1 MFAFG
6 IVTMFTVAKSYNCIR
21 IARCDRKQKKSP
33 EKGSDPVSESVKFYP
48 FEEKAMPKRMAL
60 PKMKKEH
67 PVKTMVRCWF
77 SLPTLLLGICGFF
90 MAGAGFLGA
99 VYPFGIAWFAS
110 ASAADRRRSFLWL
123 LFAAA
128 GYYYFV
134 PSQFAVYAVILAAS
148 FFCFLFYPVLGSKS
162 QSYLVITVFTA
173 VLVIRGLFLVFQGIS
188 DMLLVITLT
197 ESILAAGFS
206 LILHRASEVWH
217 LLGSMEKPGRGDILC
232 IFIFAGGLLLGMDSF
247 AVYSVSPANVVMCFL
262 ILSAAFIGGAGNGA
276 ATGAVLGVLPSLSAL
291 VSPAAIGMYAF
302 SGLSAG
308 VFRRFRRPGIIV
320 GYLLGKIL
328 LSLYLLDTTLLS
340 SSALETLIGAVLFL
354 AIPNGI
360 LFRISEVF
368 GLKTPAA
375 KADTSSKSEEYALN
389 RLKET
394 GQSLS
399 ALKTAMNGVYQESS
413 IQSGKN
419 ANGILEHIST
429 KICNGCTLKGLCWK
443 SDFDVTYKDLM
454 RVFALA
460 DTNDGITTK
469 DLPETFR
476 RKCCH
481 SKEMVTAVNCLYELF
496 RKNEYWQ
503 RQVDASRTLAVSQ
516 MEHTARIL
524 TELAENMEGLKTMKE
539 TLYTKLGSELR
550 KNGFRVDKIF
560 FDNIDMNEIRLRLK
574 TRHCD
579 GKRPCG
585 RQIAGAI
592 NHLSGLYYTVSD
604 CCCGSR
610 GEACVCRLISG
621 DAISMEVSSVQ
632 LTKEGSTVCGDT
644 DAALLLPD
652 AKEALIISDGMGS
665 GAKAKKESQ
674 NTVEFI
680 RKILDCGFE
689 QDFVAALARHRL
701 LLEREAELYATLDLC
716 LIDRIRKK
724 AEFVKLGAGASYL
737 CTPGKGVKVIGG
749 IAFDGNTF
757 FSAPAKRSK
766 EPLNPGDILILASDG
781 LEEAISAGNGPD
793 EWLIPLLA
801 DCCGDTPKAIGE
813 RIANHAVLAGGGK
826 VKDDITV
833 TVAKVV

>member
-1 MFAFG
+1 M
-6 IVTMFTVAKSYNCIR
+6 TMFTAAVSYNCIR
-21 IARCDRKQKKSP
+21 IARCEKKQK
-33 EKGSDPVSESVKFYP
+33 EKLRKGCDSVSESVKFYP

-60 PKMKKEH
+60 PKIKKEH
-67 PVKTMVRCWF
+67 PIKSMIRYWF

-123 LFAAA
+123 LFSAA

-134 PSQFAVYAVILAAS
+134 PAQFIVYGVILAAC
-148 FFCFLFYPVLGSKS
+148 FFCFLFYPVLGNKNR
-162 QSYLVITVFTA
+162 SYLVITVFTA

-206 LILHRASEVWH
+206 FVLHRASEVWH

-232 IFIFAGGLLLGMDSF
+232 IFIFAGGLLLGMDRF
-247 AVYSVSPANVVMCFL
+247 AVNSVSPANIVMCFL
-262 ILSAAFIGGAGNGA
+262 ILSAAFLGGAGSGA
-276 ATGAVLGVLPSLSAL
+276 AAGAILGVLPSLSAL

-340 SSALETLIGAVLFL
+340 SSALETLIGALLFL

-368 GLKTPAA
+368 GLKSPSA
-375 KADTSSKSEEYALN
+375 KVDTSSESEEYVLN

-394 GQSLS
+394 GKNLG
-399 ALKTAMNGVYQESS
+399 ALKSAMNEVYRESAF
-413 IQSGKN
+413 QNGKN
-419 ANGILEHIST
+419 TNGILEHISV

-443 SDFDVTYKDLM
+443 SDFDATYKDLM

-460 DTNDGITTK
+460 DANDGITAK

-524 TELAENMEGLKTMKE
+524 TDLAEHMEGLRTMKE
-539 TLYTKLGSELR
+539 TLYARLVGELR

-560 FDNIDMNEIRLRLK
+560 FDSIDMNEIRLRFK

-585 RQIAGAI
+585 HRIAGAV
-592 NHLSGLYYTVSD
+592 NHLSGLRYTVSD
-604 CCCGSR
+604 CSCGTR
-610 GEACVCRLISG
+610 GEACTCRLISG

-632 LTKEGSTVCGDT
+632 LTKEGSTVCGDS
-644 DAALLLPD
+644 DAALLLPN
-652 AKEALIISDGMGS
+652 AKEALMISDGMGS
-665 GAKAKKESQ
+665 GVKAKKESQ

-701 LLEREAELYATLDLC
+701 LLEREAEFYATLDLC
-716 LIDRIRKK
+716 LIDRVRKK

-749 IAFDGNTF
+749 VAFDGNTF
-757 FSAPAKRSK
+757 FSAPTKRSR
-766 EPLNPGDILILASDG
+766 ESLNPGDILILASDG
-781 LEEAISAGNGPD
+781 LEESVSDGNGPE
-793 EWLIPLLA
+793 EWLVPLLA
-801 DCCGDTPKAIGE
+801 DCCCDTPKAIGE